1 MNKRIA
7 FGAAVTA
14 AGIFAVPSLAG
25 ADSTCTYNP
34 AAKTA
39 TVQLANPTF
48 GSPTIIRPT
57 FGFGARSIDIADG
70 NGGFSG
76 CFAAGDTTKQATVLN
91 TDKLVVNG
99 TPGYEHVELNE
110 HFLTFA
116 PGATTEP
123 SGRSGIEIALLTGAG
138 GDDLSVV
145 GTAFDDAIS
154 AYGTT
159 LGGRVDLDNDGDHDV
174 SISRPSRIALHGAG
188 GNDRLSGVSVF
199 GQISQLP
206 LTLDGQ
212 EANDTLTGG
221 RAGDLMLG
229 GRGNDF
235 AHAVNEGADVV
246 SGGDD
251 RDIAFVDPSDTVTT
265 VEQTLVKVGKLGGSA
280 KTIHGDAGSTLSLP
294 LTWTH
299 PKAWKNLRSVE
310 AIMFDGAKR
319 VGSVKLTP
327 AGKVSAE
334 GSIAIAEGAS
344 KVDHHGRTVTAKLA
358 FEVAKS
364 LEGQTLSVDIAAT
377 DRDGKRQVE
386 TAARSIRVNP

>member
-1 MNKRIA
+1 M
-7 FGAAVTA
+7 
-14 AGIFAVPSLAG
+14 
-25 ADSTCTYNP
+25 
-34 AAKTA
+34 
-39 TVQLANPTF
+39 
-48 GSPTIIRPT
+48 
-57 FGFGARSIDIADG
+57 
-70 NGGFSG
+70 
-76 CFAAGDTTKQATVLN
+76 
-91 TDKLVVNG
+91 
-99 TPGYEHVELNE
+99 
-110 HFLTFA
+110 
-116 PGATTEP
+116 
-123 SGRSGIEIALLTGAG
+123 
-138 GDDLSVV
+138 
-145 GTAFDDAIS
+145 
-154 AYGTT
+154 
-159 LGGRVDLDNDGDHDV
+159 
-174 SISRPSRIALHGAG
+174 
-188 GNDRLSGVSVF
+188 SVF

-212 EANDTLTGG
+212 DANDTMTGG

-280 KTIHGDAGSTLSLP
+280 KTINGDAGSTLWLP

-299 PKAWKNLRSVE
+299 PKAWKNLSSVE
-310 AIMFDGAKR
+310 AIMFDGAKQ

-344 KVDHHGRTVTAKLA
+344 KIDHHGRTVTARLA

-364 LEGQTLSVDIAAT
+364 LEGRTLSVDIAAT